1 MVKHGAK
8 KVKIS
13 EQRQITIPEEFYD
26 ALNFQDEVIIE
37 FIGKAIVIL
46 PNETVNF
53 LEDIEEVDFS
63 VDILRD
69 LVSQGYEG
77 EELIQK
83 FIEIKAKIPKAL
95 ERIKQEAMERGGVTG
110 DLEENF
116 ELLEEKDEDL

>member
-46 PNETVNF
+46 SNETVNF

-116 ELLEEKDEDL
+116 ELLEEEDS

>member
-116 ELLEEKDEDL
+116 ELLEEEDS

>member
-116 ELLEEKDEDL
+116 ELLEVEDS

>member
-63 VDILRD
+63 VDILKD

-77 EELIQK
+77 EKLVQK
-83 FIEIKAKIPKAL
+83 FIEIKAGIPKAL
-95 ERIKQEAMERGGVTG
+95 KRMKQEALSRGGFTV
-110 DLEENF
+110 DLEEYL
-116 ELLEEKDEDL
+116 ELIEEEDL

>member
-26 ALNFQDEVIIE
+26 ALNFQHEVIIE

-83 FIEIKAKIPKAL
+83 FIEIKAEIPKAL

-116 ELLEEKDEDL
+116 ELLEEEDS

>member
-1 MVKHGAK
+1 M
-8 KVKIS
+8 I
-13 EQRQITIPEEFYD
+13 
-26 ALNFQDEVIIE
+26 
-37 FIGKAIVIL
+37 
-46 PNETVNF
+46 
-53 LEDIEEVDFS
+53 FS

-116 ELLEEKDEDL
+116 ELLEEEDS

>member
-26 ALNFQDEVIIE
+26 ALNFQHEVIIE

-95 ERIKQEAMERGGVTG
+95 ERIKQEAMERRGVTG

-116 ELLEEKDEDL
+116 ELLEEEDS